1 MIRPLTLL
9 CAVFLLVASAMSQGD
24 NPHVRHMERAHP
36 TPLLQP
42 KYDGLTYMVPMLTEK
57 VYPSLFL
64 NVNMIVEETDPL
76 PAQNESSIAVNPR
89 NPRQLIGSAV
99 DYRLNSSTWAYYS
112 TDAGA
117 TWENLTLGTA
127 RIGWTSSNDPSV
139 CFDHNG
145 KGYLVYGGFKR
156 EGNVQFG
163 ENGIFISSTTDGG
176 KTWGMKHTAVI
187 IHTGQQTA
195 DSSFEDKY
203 YIHADTASS
212 SPNRGHLY
220 IPWKR
225 VVNRDS
231 STQIVISKSTDQ
243 GATWSAPVNVS
254 DRFPRTSED
263 TTFGQSFPLAR
274 TGPDGSVHLVWNSG
288 TEDALRYAR
297 SMDGGTT
304 WTAPRI
310 IHTYK
315 PFGTKSTINGQ
326 TNSRV
331 KGIVRAECYPTLTV
345 DNTGGTRN
353 GWLYL
358 TWAADNYPNVYFSRS
373 TDNGTTWSPARIVHS
388 DTTNDQFWSWISLD
402 PTSGEIAIMYSDSRD
417 DVDNIL
423 VNTYVSWSSDGGT
436 TWIDRRVGDDVN
448 DLRRNPFQGNTFA
461 GDYSGCDFYNGIVYP
476 SWVDMR
482 NTYVNPADNDVF
494 TAIVSTRAPSAPQT
508 FAARTVPDR
517 PTEIDLSWSAIS
529 TLSFGQPLPSGS
541 TWILHRDGTPI
552 DTLPIATLAYTDRA
566 LETYRLYRYVLVAEA
581 NSLRSAERTAEAY
594 AGGARA
600 LAAPVLVQAHGT
612 DSAMLVL
619 DVRIPTVRAD
629 GTTAIVNLDSLSSEA
644 SEVRQAIDLAPT
656 DTGAIVRHTFAA
668 PERGWYRVR
677 SRVMDT
683 EGNTS
688 GYSDTAWVFTGDV
701 GIGNETG
708 GGEPRV
714 ESYDDDPRYHRVLG
728 AWDRAAHF
736 YRTPPASYAHSSNGP
751 YLPNRRDTVILPP
764 VAVSLPLVE
773 GYGLVLRC
781 HVAAFVDP
789 SDTVFL
795 ETSMNGLAGPWE
807 TVEWWNASRDARWAD
822 TTKGDDA
829 WRAQYIP
836 LRSYQSDTM
845 HMRLRF
851 RSNASRQSDGF
862 YIDDVSFD
870 IAMGVDESEDVVTGV
885 SPNPTSAFVN
895 ATLQSDAP
903 INRCVVVDAQGTTHN
918 ISWYQSGSSLVA
930 NVQHLP
936 QGVYSIAIDRQ
947 SSSSHSPFLIL
958 R

>member
-1 MIRPLTLL
+1 MNRFLTLF
-9 CAVFLLVASAMSQGD
+9 CAIFVLVVPVLSQLD
-24 NPHVRHMERAHP
+24 NPHARHMERAHP
-36 TPLLQP
+36 TPMRNVN
-42 KYDGLTYMVPMLTEK
+42 YEGLTYMVPMLTET

-64 NVNMIVEETDPL
+64 NVNMIVEESDPL

-117 TWENLTLGTA
+117 TWENVTLGTA
-127 RIGWTSSNDPSV
+127 RPGWTSSNDPSV

-176 KTWGMKHTAVI
+176 KTWGMKHSAVI

-297 SMDGGTT
+297 STNGGAD
-304 WTAPRI
+304 WSAPRI

-331 KGIVRAECYPTLTV
+331 KGVVRAECYPTLTI
-345 DNTGGTRN
+345 DNTGGARN

-373 TDNGTTWSPARIVHS
+373 TDNGTTWSPARIAHS

-436 TWIDRRVGDDVN
+436 TWLDRRIGDDVN

-494 TAIVSTRAPSAPQT
+494 TAIVDTRAPGAPST
-508 FAARTVPDR
+508 FAATTIPDR
-517 PTEIDLSWSAIS
+517 PTQIDLTWSAV
-529 TLSFGQPLPSGS
+529 TALAYGQPLP
-541 TWILHRDGTPI
+541 TDPRIIIRRDGAPI
-552 DTLPIATLAYTDRA
+552 DTLDVTAVAMTDTGLIKYQLYTYTLTVIAGG
-566 LETYRLYRYVLVAEA
+566 
-581 NSLRSAERTAEAY
+581 RSSTPRTASAY
-594 AGGARA
+594 AGGSKELQAPRLVSAVGSTTRETEIVVDIPKLRLDNVTQIINLAGLESA
-600 LAAPVLVQAHGT
+600 LTEQKFAK
-612 DSAMLVL
+612 
-619 DVRIPTVRAD
+619 
-629 GTTAIVNLDSLSSEA
+629 SLA
-644 SEVRQAIDLAPT
+644 VT
-656 DTGAIVRHTFAA
+656 DTGTRTTHLVT
-668 PERGWYRVR
+668 PSEDGWYRVQE
-677 SRVMDT
+677 RVLDS

-688 GYSDTAWVFTGDV
+688 PLSDSLWIYTGSMRCLPQNFT
-701 GIGNETG
+701 IE
-708 GGEPRV
+708 
-714 ESYDDDPRYHRVLG
+714 PRYHKIVG
-728 AWDRAAHF
+728 NWGSATNF
-736 YRTPPASYAHSSNGP
+736 YRSAPASFAHSPNGV
-751 YLPNRRDTVILPP
+751 YLPNRRDTVQLFPF
-764 VAVSLPLVE
+764 AVSRGVIPEYPTPALTIS
-773 GYGLVLRC
+773 
-781 HVAAFVDP
+781 VAAFIDP
-789 SDTVFL
+789 SDTMFL
-795 ETSMNGLAGPWE
+795 EVSADGERGTYSVL
-807 TVEWWNASRDARWAD
+807 EWWNASRDARWSD

-829 WRAQYIP
+829 WR
-836 LRSYQSDTM
+836 SYTMVLPYKQEGDTL
-845 HMRLRF
+845 HFRLRF

-862 YIDDVSFD
+862 YMDDLAIGYINSVEEDRSIVSF
-870 IAMGVDESEDVVTGV
+870 V

-895 ATLQSDAP
+895 VTLQNEAP
-903 INRCVVVDAQGTTHN
+903 ITRCVVVDAQGTTHN
-918 ISWYQSGSSLVA
+918 VSWYQSGLSLIA

-936 QGVYSIAIDRQ
+936 QGVYTIAIDRR
-947 SSSSHSPFLIL
+947 SSSSHSRFLIL